1 MRCWNVRCVTSIINK
16 KKTPLLMFTAWHLIS
31 LIFNAQKN
39 CSIFMNES
47 VKRFNIHI
55 EFFLRVNW
63 FLKPSW
69 FWWMAPYTISLFYT
83 HQIASNLKKWHTI
96 IWHMKKNNVLIVL
109 KKIITLFLY
118 DHKPLWQNSRMNHKT
133 SVSVYISLHY
143 MSVVLLMKPFTW
155 FIKCVCVFSRVPF
168 LPCTHFFFFEWSM
181 IKHGF

>member
-1 MRCWNVRCVTSIINK
+1 MRKRIVPFSWMNRLKDSIY
-16 KKTPLLMFTAWHLIS
+16 TLS
-31 LIFNAQKN
+31 
-39 CSIFMNES
+39 
-47 VKRFNIHI
+47 
-55 EFFLRVNW
+55 FLRVNW

-155 FIKCVCVFSRVPF
+155 FIKCVCVFSRFPF